1 MRRLRTGVTL
11 LVLCAACG
19 GDSPSILE
27 PSGPGA
33 RRVESLWWP
42 MLWIS
47 VVVFVIVAGM
57 IVFSVVRGRKKDAS
71 LDMSEVR
78 WGESFIAVAGVF
90 IPVIVLGVVFLLSL
104 REMRGLAKDGEGADL
119 QIEVTAKNWWWEA
132 SYPNGAVTAN
142 EIHIPTGEPVR
153 LKLVA
158 ADVIH
163 SFWVPRLQV
172 KIDHIPGHDNYLWL
186 QADEP
191 GTYRGQCA
199 EFCGLQHA
207 NMAFH
212 VVAERPTD
220 FARWLEAERAPAQS
234 PEETAMSEGRA
245 IFESSSCAGCHAI
258 RGTTASSQ
266 TGPDLTHLASREWL
280 AAGSFENN
288 RTNLN
293 RFITDPQSMKPGV
306 AMPPAE
312 LDSEQIEALVDY
324 LESLE

>member
-1 MRRLRTGVTL
+1 MVRLRTGL
-11 LVLCAACG
+11 ALFVLCAACDEG
-19 GDSPSILE
+19 SPSILE

-47 VVVFVIVAGM
+47 VVVFLIVAGM
-57 IVFSVVRGRKKDAS
+57 IVYSVVRARGKDAA
-71 LDMSEVR
+71 LDKSDVR
-78 WGESFIAVAGVF
+78 WGEPFIAIAGVF
-90 IPVIVLGVVFLLSL
+90 IPVLVLGAVFLMSL
-104 REMRGLAKDGEGADL
+104 REMRGMAEDGEGADL

-132 SYPNGAVTAN
+132 SYPNGAITAN

-153 LKLVA
+153 LKLIA

-172 KIDHIPGHDNYLWL
+172 KIDHIPGHDNFLWL

-212 VVAERPTD
+212 VVA
-220 FARWLEAERAPAQS
+220 QS
-234 PEETAMSEGRA
+234 PDDFTEWLRTEGSPAPSPSGAVSEGQE

-258 RGTTASSQ
+258 RGTSASAQ
-266 TGPDLTHLASREWL
+266 AGPDLTHLASREWL
-280 AAGSFENN
+280 AAGTFENN
-288 RTNLN
+288 RTNLE

-306 AMPPAE
+306 SMPPAE
-312 LDSEQIEALVDY
+312 LDSDQIEALVDY
-324 LESLE
+324 LERLK

>member
-1 MRRLRTGVTL
+1 MVRLRIGVTL
-11 LVLCAACG
+11 FVLCAGCG

-27 PSGPGA
+27 PAGPGA

-47 VVVFVIVAGM
+47 VVVFLIVAGM
-57 IVFSVVRGRKKDAS
+57 IVFSVVRARRTDAS
-71 LDMSEVR
+71 LEINEVR
-78 WGESFIAVAGVF
+78 WGEPFIAVAGVF
-90 IPVIVLGVVFLLSL
+90 IPVIILGAVFLLSL
-104 REMRGLAKDGEGADL
+104 REMRGMAEDGEGAEL

-132 SYPNGAVTAN
+132 SYPNGPTTAN

-207 NMAFH
+207 NMAFQ
-212 VVAERPTD
+212 VVAQRPGD
-220 FARWLEAERAPAQS
+220 FARWLETEGAPAQS
-234 PEETAMSEGRA
+234 GLSEGRE

-258 RGTTASSQ
+258 RGTSASAQS
-266 TGPDLTHLASREWL
+266 GPDLTHLASREWL
-280 AAGSFENN
+280 AAGTFENN
-288 RTNLN
+288 RANLE
-293 RFITDPQSMKPGV
+293 RFIIDPQSMKPGV

-312 LDSEQIEALVDY
+312 LDSEQIDALVDY
-324 LESLE
+324 LEQLE